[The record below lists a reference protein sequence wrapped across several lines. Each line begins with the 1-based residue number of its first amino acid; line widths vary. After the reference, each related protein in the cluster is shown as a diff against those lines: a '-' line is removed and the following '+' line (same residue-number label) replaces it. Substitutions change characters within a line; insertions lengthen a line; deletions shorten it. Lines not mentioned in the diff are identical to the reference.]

1 MISDTQV
8 RNRAECKHDLTWKIE
23 KIEAIEIRLRGQ
35 SWNER
40 HVGEIAMTKTLQFWD
55 GFYQKSLEC
64 NLLTMQ
70 SQHVH
75 KLWRIARH
83 KIGQPASS
91 PHPAIELMT
100 SKNVAFHA
108 HLIQPFSTT
117 LYNDL
122 NIFFDT
128 MVFAHKNSNA
138 IFPIP
143 LEQCWTAWWMRENT
157 HIVIKYRQQGS
168 NLLDKLHEHKWF
180 DGSLLQENLQLQ
192 RDNQKLQKMPW
203 LMPLKWNNK
212 LNYGKDSAMATRA
225 QGSRIISIQTHA

>member
-1 MISDTQV
+1 M
-8 RNRAECKHDLTWKIE
+8 
-23 KIEAIEIRLRGQ
+23 EITFGCYLV
-35 SWNER
+35 EPFP
-40 HVGEIAMTKTLQFWD
+40 ATL
-55 GFYQKSLEC
+55 
-64 NLLTMQ
+64 
-70 SQHVH
+70 H
-75 KLWRIARH
+75 
-83 KIGQPASS
+83 
-91 PHPAIELMT
+91 
-100 SKNVAFHA
+100 
-108 HLIQPFSTT
+108 
-117 LYNDL
+117 ND
-122 NIFFDT
+122 FDVFLHT
-128 MVFAHKNSNA
+128 VVFAHKNSNA

-225 QGSRIISIQTHA
+225 QGSRIISIQTHALNISKAIRRFSPSRLHNSDCQQDACDAPAPRCDLGREIPRWAAIFIF